1 MHTYTQNKTAKFAH
15 VLMLQTFLLHVVP
28 PSLQQQEEVKKYL
41 PCVVHRPHCI
51 AKTGDVKV
59 TLTAFDPI
67 AGQSNASVEHA
78 VCGPNVC

>member
-1 MHTYTQNKTAKFAH
+1 M
-15 VLMLQTFLLHVVP
+15 TFTVKLHRCM
-28 PSLQQQEEVKKYL
+28 VKKNL

-51 AKTGDVKV
+51 SQTGDVKV
-59 TLTAFDPI
+59 TLTTFDPI